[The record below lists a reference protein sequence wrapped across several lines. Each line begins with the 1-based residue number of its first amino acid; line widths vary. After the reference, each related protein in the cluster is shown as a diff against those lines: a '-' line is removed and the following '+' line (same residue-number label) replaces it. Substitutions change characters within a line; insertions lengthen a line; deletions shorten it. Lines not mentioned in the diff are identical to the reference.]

1 MLLGDPEQT
10 KVPVERLL
18 SAEYARDLA
27 AKIGDAVKEKKP
39 IATGLEK
46 HLDEGTNNI
55 CCVDRDGNM
64 AAVTLTHGGSF
75 GAQVTVDGL
84 GLTLGHGMSRFE
96 PRPGHPNSPAPGKRP
111 LHNMC
116 PTILMRDGRAVLAI
130 GGAGGTRIPNA
141 IFDALTEY
149 ALRGASMDSAVA
161 APRLQCTGTL
171 EVAVETAWPKADSQ
185 YLKQIGFKVWTGESS
200 CVVSAVSFNP
210 KSGECKRALRGPPIL
225 GLNLEEKP

>member
-1 MLLGDPEQT
+1 
-10 KVPVERLL
+10 
-18 SAEYARDLA
+18 
-27 AKIGDAVKEKKP
+27 
-39 IATGLEK
+39 
-46 HLDEGTNNI
+46 
-55 CCVDRDGNM
+55 
-64 AAVTLTHGGSF
+64 
-75 GAQVTVDGL
+75 
-84 GLTLGHGMSRFE
+84 
-96 PRPGHPNSPAPGKRP
+96 
-111 LHNMC
+111 MC